1 MSKRISDV
9 VLAGLGLLL
18 TWPVFL
24 VIALLIKLD
33 SRGPVFFR
41 QERIGKDGG
50 PFRIFKFRTMVN
62 DAYRLGPKLTQ
73 KRDPRVTRIGQLLR
87 WLKLDELP
95 QLLNVLRG
103 DMGLVGPRPEDPH
116 FVRLYTPGQRAVL
129 AIRPGIVGPSQILG
143 RDELEL
149 YPEGVDTEQYYVS
162 HILPA
167 KLETDLEY
175 VRRASL
181 WHDLTLLIRGITV
194 TLLGSVKPRYLR
206 GNRQKILFLAC
217 DTVLSLAIYLLAFG
231 LKFDWNVSPQA
242 VPYLMVAGATIL
254 LIRPPCFVYFGLYQN
269 IVKYLGTT
277 EFTAVVKAVT
287 LGSVLVAAT
296 LYLVGFRSHS
306 RAVLAID
313 WLLLVVVLIGY
324 RLYLKARAERH

>member
-18 TWPVFL
+18 TWPLFL

-41 QERIGKDGG
+41 QERVGKDGR

-73 KRDPRVTRIGQLLR
+73 KRDPRVTRIGQILR

-116 FVRLYTPGQRAVL
+116 FVRLYTPRQRAVL

-149 YPEGVDTEQYYVS
+149 YPEGVDTEEYYIS

-175 VRRASL
+175 VRHANL
-181 WHDLTLLIRGITV
+181 WHDLTLLVRGITV
-194 TLLGSVKPRYLR
+194 TILGSIKPRYLR
-206 GNRQKILFLAC
+206 RESAEGPLRRVRRGPEPRHLPAG
-217 DTVLSLAIYLLAFG
+217 VR
-231 LKFDWNVSPQA
+231 PQVRLGRA
-242 VPYLMVAGATIL
+242 AQGSS
-254 LIRPPCFVYFGLYQN
+254 RPPGRQRGHPADPSALFRVLRALPEHRQVSGHDASSPPWSRRSPSAPCSSPRPCSWSASGLTPAPCWPS
-269 IVKYLGTT
+269 IGCCWWSSCSDI
-277 EFTAVVKAVT
+277 
-287 LGSVLVAAT
+287 GST
-296 LYLVGFRSHS
+296 
-306 RAVLAID
+306 
-313 WLLLVVVLIGY
+313 
-324 RLYLKARAERH
+324 